1 LLGFGLF
8 LFFILIYT
16 FVMPMVLRS
25 KRKRNYDLEQDHD
38 GESIANPM
46 AKEMTKPKETRKSMS
61 QTKPKSKP
69 NLGENAAVELS
80 PMPGNGLEHCHQTS
94 VPNADT
100 NANAVCHV
108 ASHIKRTLCVD
119 TFYQV
124 VGEKLLLEPPKDMAA
139 CPAIGAGFFGT
150 VYSALLGGVPVAVKC
165 QPVDNDPEDR
175 TVSTNTMDTHLSKRW
190 KAASVLSSCMENE
203 IGIHSMLS
211 ALQRA
216 PGCPRSFVPHLKGV
230 WHSGTNLSFASS
242 DIRDRVED
250 RRYLAPDGAAVPC
263 TLGKVAM
270 VMEMATC
277 TIDSRH
283 FPRNDT
289 SDLLKHAVG
298 IMDAVN
304 FLHESGVV
312 HGDIAPKNVLFGA
325 NGNMLICDFGI
336 SHRYGLYDHNT
347 FRKNPLRCSALKRDL
362 YICTRN
368 YRPPELLA
376 LYHVEFKYDLPKI
389 DVWAAVLTVMSLG
402 LEFRTHAVVG
412 ASVYGPI
419 ELVHR
424 AFGYQTASERDL
436 LKPLSFGDHTTNT
449 LVHRRNA
456 ISSKLIHSVKLSNP
470 WFLDW
475 LVACIV
481 YEPTKRPT
489 AAEASAMAKQ
499 FHTSHPCTL
508 LGGAVEAPPHD
519 GYCGFGV

>member
-1 LLGFGLF
+1 LF
-8 LFFILIYT
+8 DGVCFLILFQT

-25 KRKRNYDLEQDHD
+25 KRKRHDDPEQDPNRK
-38 GESIANPM
+38 SSAKPK
-46 AKEMTKPKETRKSMS
+46 AKEMTKPKETRKSTS
-61 QTKPKSKP
+61 QTKPKPKP
-69 NLGENAAVELS
+69 KPKPEPDSRGNGGGELS
-80 PMPGNGLEHCHQTS
+80 PPLANESEHGQQTS
-94 VPNADT
+94 VPG
-100 NANAVCHV
+100 ANAVCRV
-108 ASHIKRTLCVD
+108 APNIKRTLSVE

-124 VGEKLLLEPPKDMAA
+124 VGERLLLEPPKDMAA
-139 CPAIGAGFFGT
+139 CPAIGAGVFGT

-175 TVSTNTMDTHLSKRW
+175 TVLTNSIDAKLSYRW
-190 KAASVLSSCMENE
+190 KSASVLSSCMENE

-211 ALQRA
+211 ALQCA

-230 WHSGTNLSFASS
+230 WHSGTNLSCEAS

-250 RRYLAPDGAAVPC
+250 RRYLALDGAAVPC

-277 TIDSRH
+277 TIDSGH
-283 FPRNDT
+283 FPRHDT
-289 SDLLKHAVG
+289 ADLLKHAVG

-312 HGDIAPKNVLFGA
+312 HGDIAPKNVLLGA
-325 NGNMLICDFGI
+325 DGNMLICDFGI

-347 FRKNPLRCSALKRDL
+347 FRKNPLGCSALKRDL

-368 YRPPELLA
+368 YRPPELLVS
-376 LYHVEFKYDLPKI
+376 YHSAFKYDLPKI

-412 ASVYGPI
+412 ASVHGPI

-424 AFGYQTASERDL
+424 AFGNQTESERDL
-436 LKPLSFGDHTTNT
+436 LKPLFFDDHVVKT
-449 LVHRRNA
+449 LVHRRKA
-456 ISSKLIHSVKLSNP
+456 ISSNLTQRVKSTNP

-475 LVACIV
+475 LVACVV

-489 AAEASAMAKQ
+489 AAEASAMAKR

-508 LGGAVEAPPHD
+508 FGGEIECSD
-519 GYCGFGV
+519 T